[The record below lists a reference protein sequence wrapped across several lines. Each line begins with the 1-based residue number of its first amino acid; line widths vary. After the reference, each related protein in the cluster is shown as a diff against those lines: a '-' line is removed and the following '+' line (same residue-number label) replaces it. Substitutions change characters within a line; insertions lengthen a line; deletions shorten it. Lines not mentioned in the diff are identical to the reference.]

1 VSAIADPDRIR
12 EVNTRYHD
20 AAARDYD
27 TKWAIDYGETGQ
39 RQVAMKLSKAL
50 GGEPGRY
57 QRSLEVGAGTG
68 YFTIN
73 LLRAGVITEAT
84 AIDISS
90 GMLDVLAATAGRFAL
105 NVETVQADAERLP
118 FEDGTFNLVLG
129 HAVLHHL
136 PDLETA
142 FAEFARVLAPG
153 GTVVF
158 MGEPSR
164 NGDAI
169 AWTPKRLGSLAAPVW
184 RRLVGAERRNGTG
197 SPAETV
203 EPAETVAPTARPEPV
218 HDDSRLERFVD
229 VHTFDPG
236 TLRRLTVG
244 AGFVD
249 VRIGGEELLANAYGW
264 LIRALEAGTDPY
276 HVPRAWHQFAFRSYL
291 ALQWLD
297 GTLLEPRL
305 PAGLFYNLLL
315 SARKP
320 A

>member
-1 VSAIADPDRIR
+1 VNEAIADPDRIR

-27 TKWAIDYGETGQ
+27 SKWAIDYGETGQ
-39 RQVAMKLSKAL
+39 RQVEMKLSKAL

-57 QRSLEVGAGTG
+57 QRSLEIGAGTG

-73 LLRAGVITEAT
+73 LLRAGVISEAT

-90 GMLDVLAATAGRFAL
+90 GMLDVLAATAGRL
-105 NVETVQADAERLP
+105 GLEVETVQADAERLP
-118 FEDGTFNLVLG
+118 FEDDSFDLVLG

-169 AWTPKRLGSLAAPVW
+169 AWTPKRLGGLAAPVW
-184 RRLVGAERRNGTG
+184 RRLMGAEARNGAVGPTG
-197 SPAETV
+197 TAE
-203 EPAETVAPTARPEPV
+203 PTTQPERV
-218 HDDSRLERFVD
+218 HEDNQLERFVD
-229 VHTFDPG
+229 VHTFNPG
-236 TLRRLTVG
+236 TLRKLTVD
-244 AGFVD
+244 AGLVD
-249 VRIGGEELLANAYGW
+249 VRVAGEELLANAYGW
-264 LIRALEAGTDPY
+264 WLRALEAGSDPFR
-276 HVPRAWHQFAFRSYL
+276 VPRAWHRFAFRSYL

-297 GTLLEPRL
+297 GTLMEPRL
-305 PAGLFYNLLL
+305 PAGIFYNLLL

>member
-1 VSAIADPDRIR
+1 VNEAIADPDRIR

-20 AAARDYD
+20 AAAREYD
-27 TKWAIDYGETGQ
+27 SKWAIDYGEVGQ
-39 RQVAMKLSKAL
+39 RQVVMKLSKAL
-50 GGEPGRY
+50 GGEPGHY
-57 QRSLEVGAGTG
+57 LRSLEVGAGTG

-73 LLRAGVITEAT
+73 LLRAGVMTEAT

-90 GMLDVLAATAGRFAL
+90 GMLDELAATAGRL
-105 NVETVQADAERLP
+105 GLEVDTVQADAERLP
-118 FEDGTFNLVLG
+118 FEDQSFDLVLG

-164 NGDAI
+164 NGDTI
-169 AWTPKRLGSLAAPVW
+169 AWTPKRLGGLAAPVW
-184 RRLVGAERRNGTG
+184 RRLVGAERRNGT
-197 SPAETV
+197 V
-203 EPAETVAPTARPEPV
+203 EPIAQPEPV
-218 HDDSRLERFVD
+218 HDDHQLERFVD

-236 TLRRLTVG
+236 TLQNLSVN

-249 VRIGGEELLANAYGW
+249 VRVGGEELLANAYGW
-264 LIRALEAGTDPY
+264 LIRALEADSDPY
-276 HVPRAWHQFAFRSYL
+276 RVPRVWHQFAFRSYL